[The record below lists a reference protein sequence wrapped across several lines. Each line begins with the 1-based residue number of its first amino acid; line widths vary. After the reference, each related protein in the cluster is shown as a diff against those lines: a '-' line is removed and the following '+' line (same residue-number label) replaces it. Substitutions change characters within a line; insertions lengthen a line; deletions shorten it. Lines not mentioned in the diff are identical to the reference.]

1 MNIGY
6 KFIAAAIIVSG
17 ISIAAFLLGGVTKRR
32 PVLVFARVCVF
43 AVLGLVTATTAYM
56 VHLLLIHDFSFVYVA
71 EYTAKDLSPLYS
83 FVALWAG
90 NQGSLIFWA
99 WLVAAIGALVV
110 ITGRARDRE
119 LMPYATAVVMITE
132 VFLLALLFFVSHP
145 FTKMVTTPLD
155 GIGLTPFFKEIGT
168 FLHIPPTLAG
178 LAGFTVPFAL
188 AVAALLTGKLGNEWL
203 ITARRWGLVS
213 WLLLSAGMI
222 TGAWWSYTGLGGG
235 SYWHWEPVENATLI
249 TWLSATAWLHSI
261 AMQRKRGVLK
271 VWSMMLIIV
280 TFGFVIFSFFLNRS
294 DIIVSSVKTL
304 SESDFSRA
312 ILGFLVAAVLVSSIL
327 VFLRRRGLE
336 GKQQIESVVSKEGT
350 FLLTNLLLVASA
362 LAILLGTIFTLLNR
376 DATMGLDASR
386 AVPFL
391 NQVNIPIFLAIILL
405 AGICVTTGWRQVS
418 VRSLWHSLRWPLVAS
433 LLLGLTLFLFGL
445 REWYPIVGLAVCC
458 FVPFTVAAEWVKST
472 RARHRNRGE
481 NYLKAF
487 FGLVWSDKPRHGG
500 YIVHIA
506 LILISIGII
515 GSSAYSVSK
524 TAALT
529 PGESMA
535 IGNYSLVFE
544 KLNLNSGSGE
554 LIFSSDISVYKN
566 GKLIGELTPVKYF
579 DQSYNGEVN
588 TAAVRSSP
596 VEDLYVTIVGWDQS
610 ELTEF
615 KVSIYPLTMWI
626 WIGGWL
632 MMLGGLIA
640 FWPERQRAENTSV

>member
-6 KFIAAAIIVSG
+6 KFIAAALIFSG
-17 ISIAAFLLGGVTKRR
+17 ISVAAFFLGGVTKRR
-32 PVLVFARVCVF
+32 PVLVIARVCVF
-43 AVLGLVTATTAYM
+43 VALGLVTATTAYM
-56 VHLLLIHDFSFVYVA
+56 IHLLLIHDFSFVYVA
-71 EYTAKDLSPLYS
+71 EYTARDLSPLYS

-90 NQGSLIFWA
+90 NQGSLLFWA

-110 ITGRARDRE
+110 ITGRERDRE

-132 VFLLALLFFVSHP
+132 VFLLALMLFVSHP
-145 FTKMVTTPLD
+145 FERMITTPLD
-155 GIGLTPFFKEIGT
+155 GIGLTPFFKEIGM
-168 FLHIPPTLAG
+168 FLHVPTILAG
-178 LAGFTVPFAL
+178 YAGLTVPFAM
-188 AVAALLTGKLGNEWL
+188 AVAALLTGRLGNEWL
-203 ITARRWGLVS
+203 ITARRWGLLS

-222 TGAWWSYTGLGGG
+222 TGAWWSYAGLGGG
-235 SYWHWEPVENATLI
+235 SYWHWEPVENATLMP
-249 TWLSATAWLHSI
+249 WLSATAFLHSI
-261 AMQRKRGVLK
+261 VMQRKRGVLK
-271 VWSMMLIIV
+271 VWSMMLIIM
-280 TFGFVIFSFFLNRS
+280 TFGLVIFSFFLNRS
-294 DIIVSSVKTL
+294 DVIVSSINTL
-304 SESDFSRA
+304 SKSDFSRA
-312 ILGFLVAAVLVSSIL
+312 ILGFLVVAMLVSSIL

-336 GKQQIESVVSKEGT
+336 GKQQIESVISKEGT
-350 FLLTNLLLVASA
+350 FLLTNLLLIVSA
-362 LAILLGTIFTLLNR
+362 LAILVGTILMLLNR
-376 DATMGLDASR
+376 DTSMGLYANR
-386 AVPFL
+386 VVPFL

-405 AGICVTTGWRQVS
+405 AGICVTTGWRQVA
-418 VRSLWHSLRWPLVAS
+418 VRSLGRSLRWPLVAS
-433 LLLGLTLFLFGL
+433 LLLGLVLFLFGR

-524 TAALT
+524 EVALM

-535 IGNYSLVFE
+535 IGSYSLVFE
-544 KLNLNSGSGE
+544 KLNLNSASGE
-554 LIFSSDISVYKN
+554 LVFSADISVYKN
-566 GKLIGELTPVKYF
+566 SKLIGELTPVKYF

-588 TAAVRSSP
+588 TASVRSSP
-596 VEDLYVTIVGWDQS
+596 VEDLYVTIVGWDQA

-640 FWPERQRAENTSV
+640 FWPERQRDENTSV